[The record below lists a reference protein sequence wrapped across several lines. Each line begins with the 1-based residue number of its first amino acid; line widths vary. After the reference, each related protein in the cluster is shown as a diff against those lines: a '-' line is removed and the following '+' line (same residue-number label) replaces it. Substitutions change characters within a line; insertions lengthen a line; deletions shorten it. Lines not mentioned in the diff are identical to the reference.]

1 MAKRLP
7 FFELFIEKREL
18 SFPESLANAGFF
30 FFSLLRQISEVS
42 KIQNPFFNRRTVY
55 GQSYRETASS
65 ASSYSCG
72 VLYFKVQ

>member
-18 SFPESLANAGFF
+18 SFPESLANAGL

-42 KIQNPFFNRRTVY
+42 KIQNPFSTEGR
-55 GQSYRETASS
+55 
-65 ASSYSCG
+65 
-72 VLYFKVQ
+72 